1 VKSIRRRRALTSDGG
16 AMASDGRPDGMGMS
30 DLLSLGVGI
39 AAPLVAGLALGWLVD
54 SLADSFPIFVFIGLG
69 LGIVGACAYTV
80 VMFRKYL
87 STSDPQSKSP
97 E

>member
-1 VKSIRRRRALTSDGG
+1 MPSDGTSG
-16 AMASDGRPDGMGMS
+16 GTGDGMGLS

-39 AAPLVAGLALGWLVD
+39 AAPLVAGLAFGWLID
-54 SLADSFPIFVFIGLG
+54 ALADTFPIFVFIGLG

-80 VMFRKYL
+80 VEFRKYL
-87 STSDPQSKSP
+87 SITESTTDPPGTSPSSA

>member
-1 VKSIRRRRALTSDGG
+1 MTSDGG
-16 AMASDGRPDGMGMS
+16 ADGMGLS

-39 AAPLVAGLALGWLVD
+39 AAPLVAGLALGWLID
-54 SLADSFPIFVFIGLG
+54 ALAGSFPTFVFIGLG

-80 VMFRKYL
+80 VEFRKYL
-87 STSDPQSKSP
+87 STPESTSGSTPEPDSEPDSKP